1 MSTTQPEPHAPEQER
16 NGETQV
22 RYVEELVGPDDAW
35 ISLTDAARMTRTS
48 EAMARRWVTTG
59 RLPVRRQPV
68 GMNQRTRLVRL
79 SDVATIRPIIDPEAA
94 ITDEIRKLDLPSIPR
109 QQAQIMRDHEQLLHQ
124 VQQGQEAISEIR
136 RDLGGVSAQ
145 SHRSVEEL
153 RQQLLS
159 HQTSLQELRS
169 LQKQQHAVLAAQMQD
184 QMHALEQMTQE
195 MTAQSEQFLYDL
207 EQLRIM
213 VMARSQEIQQ
223 EVDHKVAALDQE
235 YRQQSHQMRQDLTA
249 RLQHHQEWIDDVFQ
263 GLKDALAKQE
273 HAQAQFQQALATQQE
288 TLKTL
293 IERRIREV
301 QTSFE
306 QSITR
311 QAQDWAALAKQLEEV
326 EQKQEQEAAQAEA
339 EQVTLLEY
347 QKRLNV
353 QDQLLQM
360 LSAQLQDE
368 VEERKSLSGL
378 VTTQQEQLRMLIR
391 ERNADSMQSDT

>member
-263 GLKDALAKQE
+263 GLKDTLAKQE